1 MEFVKVERDELI
13 QQFKD
18 YIDLLKKCPKDM
30 EFHTLVEFCGINKD
44 FLKLAKQY
52 NDVKMSELARIQRQQ
67 EKKEGNI

>member
-30 EFHTLVEFCGINKD
+30 EFHTLVEFCGIDKN
-44 FLKLAKQY
+44 FLILAKKY
-52 NDVKMSELARIQRQQ
+52 NDIKISELARIQRQQ

>member
-52 NDVKMSELARIQRQQ
+52 NDVKMSEQARIQRQQ

>member
-1 MEFVKVERDELI
+1 MEFVKVGRDELI

-52 NDVKMSELARIQRQQ
+52 NDVKMGELARLQRQQ

>member
-30 EFHTLVEFCGINKD
+30 EFHTFVEFCGINKD